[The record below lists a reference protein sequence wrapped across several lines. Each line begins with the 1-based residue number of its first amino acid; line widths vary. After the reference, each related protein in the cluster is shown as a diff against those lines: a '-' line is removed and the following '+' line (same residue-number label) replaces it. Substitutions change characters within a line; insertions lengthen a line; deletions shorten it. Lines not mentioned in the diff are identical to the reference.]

1 MRNIKKIIPV
11 LGLVAL
17 LALPF
22 VVYAKAQAIT
32 DWWQLRGY
40 TPPVAVSSLA
50 TEDTMTPY
58 AKHVF
63 YVNHPQITSSVV
75 AFRQECSENEQTI
88 VLGCYHPNQDG
99 IDIYAVQDS
108 RLHGVQEVTAAHEM
122 LHAAYDRLSTKDKN
136 YIDGLLENY
145 YKNDLHDQRIITT
158 INAYKKTEPGQV
170 VNEMHSIFGTEIAN
184 LPPAL
189 ETYYAKYFSNR
200 AAITTL
206 AANYQGA
213 FTSLQSQIDSYD
225 RQLATLK
232 QQITDEEQSLQ
243 SQLSQLNADRSQ
255 LDAEKSSGQTG
266 QYNAGV
272 PAFNAEVDAYNAG
285 ITKLQSDIASYNSQ
299 VGTRNSIAK
308 ELSGL
313 QGEIDTRLT
322 TQPAQ

>member
-1 MRNIKKIIPV
+1 MRSFKKLLGV
-11 LGLVAL
+11 LGLVIL

-40 TPPVAVSSLA
+40 TAPVAVASLA
-50 TEDTMTPY
+50 AEDTMTPY

-63 YVNHPQITSSVV
+63 YVNHPQLTSSVTT
-75 AFRQECSENEQTI
+75 FRQECSENEQTI

-122 LHAAYDRLSTKDKN
+122 LHAAYDRLSSKEKN
-136 YIDGLLENY
+136 YVDGLLTAY
-145 YKNDLHDQRIITT
+145 DKNNLHNQRIIDTL
-158 INAYKKTEPGQV
+158 NAYKKSEPGQV

-200 AAITTL
+200 AAITSL

-213 FTSLQSQIDSYD
+213 FTALQSQIDTYD
-225 RQLATLK
+225 QQLASLK
-232 QQITDEEQSLQ
+232 SQITTEEQSL
-243 SQLSQLNADRSQ
+243 SAQLSQINTDRAR
-255 LDAEKSSGQTG
+255 LDAQKSAGQTN

-272 PAFNAEVDAYNAG
+272 PAFNAEVDSYNNG
-285 ITKLQSDIASYNSQ
+285 ITNLQADIANYNSQ
-299 VGTRNSIAK
+299 VTTRNSIAS

-313 QGEIDTRLT
+313 QNELDTRLT
-322 TQPAQ
+322 PQSAQ